1 MTTEGGN
8 VNLRTYPRVLWR
20 RKWWVVGCAL
30 VGLLGAT
37 VYAFAAH
44 KQYSATTQLLLEA
57 PTGSAT
63 TTPTNAT
70 TQVATELQL
79 LTSPAIVNAVE
90 ARLGLS
96 SLDVSVGDQGQTNAI
111 SVTAKASKADQ
122 AARIANAYATEF
134 VDYENTLALKNITR
148 AEDQLQNLINAADK
162 ALPSTS
168 GSPQGTALANQLAAL
183 QGQYSQLQVE
193 AAGNPGGVTIF
204 SPATTPTTP
213 SSPKKVEL
221 ILIGL
226 AAGLLVGICAAFI
239 VDSLDDSI
247 QSKEQLEELT
257 LGVPVLGLVPQI
269 KAWRPRS
276 KPYLATLAE
285 PQSPVAES
293 YWALRTSLKFVGIG
307 KPVQSVLVTSPA
319 SDEGKTSTVA
329 NIGVVLSKAGQRV
342 VLVSVDFRRPRLS
355 SFFGTSDTFGLTS
368 IVIGDATLEDVLQEV
383 PDLPGLTYLGTGP
396 APPDPAGF
404 LSNPK
409 TAEIFDR
416 LSRQFDVVVY
426 DSPPV
431 VPVTD
436 AVLMAKQTD
445 VSLVVVAT
453 GMTSRASLRR
463 TQEQFAGAGVKNLGI
478 VLNDVSGEIR
488 DVSRA
493 YGYAPNYGNRDGF
506 RADGSSAK
514 AEKQSEKQDE
524 KQVASVTASSTTNH
538 HDPDSASAARTTRSA
553 NPLPMP

>member
-8 VNLRTYPRVLWR
+8 VNMRTYPRLLWR
-20 RKWWVVGCAL
+20 RKWWVIACTL
-30 VGLLGAT
+30 VGLLGASA
-37 VYAFAAH
+37 YAFTAH
-44 KQYSATTQLLLEA
+44 KQYSATTQLLLET

-63 TTPTNAT
+63 TATTNAT

-79 LTSPAIVNAVE
+79 LTNPAIVNAVE
-90 ARLGLS
+90 AHLGLS

-111 SVTAKASKADQ
+111 SVTAKASNADQ
-122 AARIANAYATEF
+122 AARIANAYAKEF
-134 VDYENTLALKNITR
+134 VDYENLLAGKNITV
-148 AEDQLQNLINAADK
+148 AEAQLQKEINAAEK
-162 ALPSTS
+162 ELPSAS
-168 GSPQGTALANQLAAL
+168 GTPQGTALADQLAAL

-193 AAGNPGGVTIF
+193 AAGNPGGVTVF
-204 SPATTPTTP
+204 YPATTPTAP
-213 SSPKKVEL
+213 SSPKKAEL

-226 AAGLLVGICAAFI
+226 AVGLLVGICAAFI

-247 QSKEQLEELT
+247 RSKEQLEELT
-257 LGVPVLGLVPQI
+257 PDVPLLGLVPQI
-269 KAWRPRS
+269 KAWRRRS
-276 KPYLATLAE
+276 TPYLATLAE
-285 PQSPVAES
+285 PQSPVAEA
-293 YWALRTSLKFVGIG
+293 YWALRTSLKFVGVG
-307 KPVQSVLVTSPA
+307 RPVQSVLVTSPA

-342 VLVSVDFRRPRLS
+342 VLVAVDFRRPRLS
-355 SFFGTSDTFGLTS
+355 SFFGTSDAVGLTS
-368 IVIGDATLEDVLQEV
+368 VVIGDATLEDALQEV

-409 TAEIFDR
+409 TAEVFDMLR
-416 LSRQFDVVVY
+416 RRFDVVVY

-436 AVLMAKQTD
+436 AVLMARHTD

-453 GMTSRASLRR
+453 GMTTRASLRR
-463 TQEQFAGAGVKNLGI
+463 TQEQFAGAGVQDLGI

-488 DVSRA
+488 GVARA
-493 YGYAPNYGNRDGF
+493 YGYAPNYRIRNTSSANGSGAN
-506 RADGSSAK
+506 GSS
-514 AEKQSEKQDE
+514 DMTE

-538 HDPDSASAARTTRSA
+538 HEA
-553 NPLPMP
+553 